1 MLQVCTFASGSKGNC
16 TLVTDGKTHILID
29 AGISARRITTA
40 LQTVGLSPGD
50 LSGVLIT
57 HEHGD
62 HIAGLATL
70 TKHFRLPVYASRGT
84 SRTLTYRIAFPDDV
98 LRPFV
103 AGTSFCIDSLHLE
116 TFSTSHDAADSTGY
130 TVTDGKRK
138 AAVTTDLG
146 YVSDAVRAAV
156 AGSHLLMV
164 ETNHDEDMVRGGG
177 YPPFLQARILG
188 DEGHLSNHAGA
199 ALAAACVQDGASTIL
214 LAHLSQQNN
223 IPRLAHEIV
232 AAALRGVGVDD
243 ERGVTLAVAPASAAS
258 PLYAV

>member
-1 MLQVCTFASGSKGNC
+1 MLQVCSFASGSQGNC

-29 AGISARRITTA
+29 VGISTRRITAA

-70 TKHFRLPVYASRGT
+70 TKRFRLPVYASHGT
-84 SRTLTYRIAFPDDV
+84 ARALTYRIAFPDDV

-103 AGTSFCIDSLHLE
+103 SGTSFCIDSLQLE
-116 TFSTSHDAADSTGY
+116 TFPTSHDVFDSTGY
-130 TVTDGKRK
+130 AVTDGKRK

-156 AGSHLLMV
+156 AGVHLLMV
-164 ETNHDEDMVRGGG
+164 ETNHDADMVRGGG

-199 ALAAACVQDGASTIL
+199 ALAAQCVQDGARTIL

-223 IPRLAHEIV
+223 TPRLARETV
-232 AAALRGVGVDD
+232 ATALRGIGVDD
-243 ERGVTLAVAPASAAS
+243 ARDVTLAVAPASAAS